1 MVLFQNSLN
10 HNSQIVLRMQRRDFI
25 KNTVITTGALALGSC
40 NAEEPYAERKY
51 EGQIAIIGAGA
62 AGLYAGYLLEEKGAN
77 YTIFEASEQIGG
89 RIRSLKGFAD
99 FDIELGAEEIRGNRS
114 VWYDW
119 VKESGANFVPD
130 TASDFYQIAA
140 QLRTESQW
148 NTDLDFRLAL
158 QLAQQAFNYTGADS
172 TLLQLMDTSKLAA
185 RVRHITEAL
194 VANEYGTS
202 AVRLSVKGITE
213 EALIGGTADRNYGLA
228 NRSLLSVLEEKCK
241 KVIPKVVLNKQIKRI
256 DFSNERISLEDAQVQ
271 RQFVDKVIITVPLTV
286 LQAND
291 LQFTPALPEA
301 KITAIKNIGM
311 GAGMK
316 VVLVFNRRFWDT
328 ATGSVYTSGLV
339 PKYTVSSYG
348 RSTQSFVL
356 TGLIMGEK
364 AEVLSAL
371 PTATAIQNI
380 IKDLD
385 ALYGKGVASGAL
397 TNARIMDWGK
407 EPFIKGA
414 YSYPIV
420 DGGGLLTRQAL
431 SQPVQRKLYFA
442 GEATHYGGHSGTVH
456 GAMESSRRA
465 VEELLKDVS

>member
-1 MVLFQNSLN
+1 
-10 HNSQIVLRMQRRDFI
+10 MQRRDFI
-25 KNTVITTGALALGSC
+25 KNTVITTGALAFGSC
-40 NAEEPYAERKY
+40 NQNDPNADGKY
-51 EGQIAIIGAGA
+51 KGRIAVIGAGA

-77 YTIFEASEQIGG
+77 YTILEASDQIGG

-99 FDIELGAEEIRGNRS
+99 YDIELGAEEIRGNRS

-119 VKESGANFVPD
+119 AKASGAAFVPD
-130 TASDFYQIAA
+130 TLTDFYQIAA
-140 QLRTESQW
+140 QLRSESQW

-158 QLAQQAFNYTGADS
+158 LLAQQSLTYTGADS
-172 TLLQLMDTSKLAA
+172 TLLQLMDTAKLAA

-202 AVRLSVKGITE
+202 ANRLSVKGITE
-213 EALIGGTADRNYGLA
+213 EAQTKTAGDGIFRLA

-241 KVIPKVVLNKQIKRI
+241 AVIPKVVLNKQIKRI
-256 DFSNERISLEDAQVQ
+256 DFSNESIVLEDAQAQ

-286 LQAND
+286 LQSGD
-291 LQFTPALPEA
+291 LQFTPTLSEA
-301 KITAIKNIGM
+301 KTAAIKGIGM

-316 VVLVFNRRFWDT
+316 VVLVFNRRFWDA
-328 ATGSVYTSGLV
+328 ATGAVYTSGFV
-339 PKYTVSSYG
+339 PKYRVSSFG

-356 TGLIMGEK
+356 TGLVMGEK
-364 AEVLSAL
+364 AEILSAQ
-371 PTATAIQNI
+371 TSAVAIQNI
-380 IKDLD
+380 VKDLD
-385 ALYGKGVASGAL
+385 TIYGKGVATGAL
-397 TNARIMDWGK
+397 INARMMDWGK

-420 DGGGLLTRQAL
+420 NGGGLLTRQAL

-465 VEELLKDVS
+465 VEELFRDVT